1 MDNTFHISIELP
13 TSQRVANIYYQV
25 DKPPNYIMSDEL
37 KQFVDEL
44 NKEATADPNVRGQFV
59 IEGKEPEYRFDI

>member
-1 MDNTFHISIELP
+1 
-13 TSQRVANIYYQV
+13 
-25 DKPPNYIMSDEL
+25 MSDEL